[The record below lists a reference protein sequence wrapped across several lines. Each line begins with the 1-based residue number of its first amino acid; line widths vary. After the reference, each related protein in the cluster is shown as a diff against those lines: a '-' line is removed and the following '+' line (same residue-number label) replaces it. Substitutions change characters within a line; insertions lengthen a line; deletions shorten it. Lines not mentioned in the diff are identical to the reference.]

1 MDTKYILYV
10 RADCPFCVKASEL
23 LEEKGLNFSTLDL
36 KTRPKVLQEM
46 KNIYEWNTVPM
57 VFHKNGSQIEFIGGF
72 SDLSERLING

>member
-10 RADCPFCVKASEL
+10 RTDCPFCVKASEL
-23 LEEKGLNFSTLDL
+23 LKEKGLNFSTLDL

-46 KNIYEWNTVPM
+46 KSIYEWNTVPM
-57 VFHKNGSQIEFIGGF
+57 VFRKNGNQIEFIGGF

>member
-57 VFHKNGSQIEFIGGF
+57 IFRKNGSQIEFIGGF
-72 SDLSERLING
+72 SDLSERLNNG